1 MAFPVWLRPLE
12 VEGGGVLTR
21 TVWSWLPVTTRPAA
35 ALSTVMGFWWAH
47 CTERVSWQLIRSSL
61 L

>member
-1 MAFPVWLRPLE
+1 MAM
-12 VEGGGVLTR
+12 GGDGAALTR

-35 ALSTVMGFWWAH
+35 ARSTVMGFWWAH
-47 CTERVSWQLIRSSL
+47 CTERVSWQLMTSSL